1 MRQRVGSRGAKRPWH
16 SGDATATMVRV
27 VGAQDA
33 RGWTV
38 VIKLGIS
45 ACLLGERVRYDG
57 GHKLD
62 EFLRDT
68 LGRQVQYIPVCPEV
82 ECGMPIPRE
91 AVRQVGDPAA
101 PRLVTQKTGRDLT
114 EQMLSWTRRRL
125 DELEKEN
132 LHGFVFKAKS
142 PSSGMER
149 VKIYDEAGNVHARGP
164 GMFAREFMR
173 RFPLLPVEDEGRLHD
188 PNLRENF
195 IERIFALGR
204 YRETLASDPS
214 VRGLMAFHQR
224 HKLLIMAHNERLVRE
239 MGRRVASAEKHEAG
253 HMRDEYESMLLRAL
267 QSLATP
273 ARHTNVLL
281 HIAGHFKDRLASD
294 EKKELL
300 DVIAR
305 FKAGDLPLI
314 VPVTLLKHHVRKH
327 EVDYLAG
334 QAYLDPHPLELRL
347 RNHA

>member
-1 MRQRVGSRGAKRPWH
+1 MKV
-16 SGDATATMVRV
+16 
-27 VGAQDA
+27 
-33 RGWTV
+33 
-38 VIKLGIS
+38 KLGIS

-68 LGRQVQYIPVCPEV
+68 LGRHVEYVPVCPEV

-91 AVRQVGDPAA
+91 AVRMVGDPAS
-101 PRLVTQKTGRDLT
+101 PRLMTQKTGRDLT
-114 EQMLSWTRRRL
+114 EMMLDWARRKL
-125 DELEKEN
+125 DELEQAD

-188 PNLRENF
+188 PDLRENF
-195 IERIFALGR
+195 IERIFTLAR
-204 YRETLASDPS
+204 YRAALAADPS
-214 VRGLMAFHQR
+214 IRGLMAFHER
-224 HKLLIMAHNERLVRE
+224 HKLLILAHNERLCRD
-239 MGRRVASAEKHEAG
+239 MGRRLAG
-253 HMRDEYESMLLRAL
+253 AGRRDFVRTRGDYEEGLLTAL
-267 QSLATP
+267 RCLATP
-273 ARHTNVLL
+273 ARHTNVLMHML
-281 HIAGHFKDRLASD
+281 GYFKDVLSAD

-300 DVIAR
+300 DLVFAY
-305 FKAGDLPLI
+305 KAGDLPLI
-314 VPVTLLKHHVRKH
+314 VPVTLLRHHVRRNGIA
-327 EVDYLAG
+327 YLAG
-334 QAYLDPHPLELRL
+334 QVYLDPHPLELRL